1 MKKISFLIL
10 MLCAAVSL
18 HAAKVGFILPNV
30 EKTAGAVNVY
40 DEALPWDAYW
50 DGENNHEQSPER
62 KAYEW
67 FNGSYS
73 ATKSF
78 YTIYDVEQG
87 SLLFDGKP
95 VVDVLWINIDRSGS
109 FDDVY
114 TNLITRSSFKTALSN
129 YVKAGGNVLLT
140 KQAVRLV
147 FEIGRISGEGALPS
161 CNTAGYAASSV
172 ENYGFQ
178 EMNGSSLFKVCDGLP
193 FTTYKTPLST
203 ISYTANRD
211 CSWNLF
217 GEGKVAAFESAHGC
231 KTLGMDGSNYE
242 AKTGLVEFY
251 PQGDYKGTI
260 LAMGLNSYEWGDDN
274 SLKANVQKLTQNMLD
289 YLSVKPSDA
298 SVNWQGWET
307 AASGYIGGS
316 LAAAEAPTAG
326 DHIASISAASYAS
339 SDANVASVNAS
350 TGAIDYNYFGSATV
364 TSTVTV
370 AGDGEW
376 VPKNVAEVS
385 KDKSV
390 TVSGGN
396 SSATIGYVLTAEQ
409 GWNRLSEEDPGIEN
423 PDLTTAKWFYTN
435 YVVGGNGQ
443 FINPANAIPAAV
455 KVLWIHSDRLG
466 VSAADYYSQLGGD
479 TFRDK
484 LASYKNAGGNVFVS
498 KQATQLIGAIGRN
511 DYPRYGKDNTY
522 SSGYADVEAWRIG
535 NKWSLSGTEINH
547 SDHAVYKNM
556 GTSTTISA
564 AGRHT
569 DNNCVWQN
577 FDANYDKY
585 NPQRLVQYE
594 TDHNCRVLGGW
605 GHGDTGGVNDQLECV
620 GFAEFYPQPATTQG
634 TIIAMGLSAYHWANP
649 TTEIKTL
656 TSNILA
662 YLSITEVPT
671 FNWEAE
677 PQDDMVGNTQRV
689 QIEFKNTRL
698 DWTASDA
705 SIVDIEVD
713 PEHSSDTDYKILRFK
728 APGEVTITATR
739 SADGYNI
746 PLNVTTPTTV
756 TKTITIE
763 TNIYTRDVSAIPD
776 YYGTICLPRAAAS
789 YEGATMFRLADK
801 TAENGVI
808 IEEVDAMEAGV
819 PYIFYPTA
827 DEVRITMTGNAT
839 DVQPANGLV
848 GRLTALTLTPNDN
861 HYILAYNK
869 IWQVDESIDVP
880 ANRAYIDMSAIN
892 AITPAPGRKRYV
904 IKGTSTTTALE
915 EIQMDHLHN
924 IKVLRDGNLYII
936 KNGVMYNAQGQMV
949 K

>member
-1 MKKISFLIL
+1 MKKISILIL
-10 MLCAAVSL
+10 LLSAAVTIQ
-18 HAAKVGFILPNV
+18 AAKVGFILPNV
-30 EKTAGAVNVY
+30 EKNAGSIDVY
-40 DEALPWDAYW
+40 EEALPWDAYW
-50 DGENNHEQSPER
+50 DGANNHEQSPER

-67 FNGSYS
+67 FNGTYS

-87 SLLFDGKP
+87 SLLSDGKP

-109 FDDVY
+109 FDQVY
-114 TNLITRSSFKTALSN
+114 TNLITRSDFKTALSN

-147 FEIGRISGEGALPS
+147 FEIDRISGEGALPS
-161 CNTAGYAASSV
+161 CNTAGYDASSV

-178 EMNGSSLFKVCDGLP
+178 EMNGSSLFKVCDGLS
-193 FTTYKTPLST
+193 FTMYKTSLST
-203 ISYTANRD
+203 TSYTANRD
-211 CSWNLF
+211 CSWNLS
-217 GEGKVAAFESAHGC
+217 GEGKVFAFESTHGC
-231 KTLGMDGSNYE
+231 KTLGMDASVFEG
-242 AKTGLVEFY
+242 KTGFVEFY
-251 PQGDYKGTI
+251 PSGDYKGTI
-260 LAMGLNSYEWGDDN
+260 LAMGLNSYEWGADN
-274 SLKANVQKLTQNMLD
+274 TLKSNVERLTQNMLD
-289 YLSVKPSDA
+289 YLSVKPTDA

-316 LAAAEAPTAG
+316 MDAATAPTAG
-326 DHIASISAASYAS
+326 DHIASVSAASYTS

-370 AGDGEW
+370 AGDGQW

-390 TVSGGN
+390 TVSGGS

-409 GWNRLSEEDPGIEN
+409 GLNRLSEEDTGIEN

-435 YVVGGNGQ
+435 YVATGAGQ
-443 FINPANAIPAAV
+443 FVNPANAIPAAV
-455 KVLWIHSDRLG
+455 KVLWIHSDRVGL
-466 VSAADYYSQLGGD
+466 SSEDYYTHLGGN

-484 LASYKNAGGNVFVS
+484 LTSYKDAGGNVFVS
-498 KQATQLIGAIGRN
+498 KQATRLVGDLGRN
-511 DYPRYGKDNTY
+511 GYPSYNNGGYGDE
-522 SSGYADVEAWRIG
+522 AAWRIG
-535 NKWSLSGTEINH
+535 NRWNLSGTEINH

-569 DNNCVWQN
+569 NNNCVWQN
-577 FDANYDKY
+577 FDANYNQD

-605 GHGDTGGVNDQLECV
+605 GHGDSEGVNDQLECV
-620 GFAEFYPQPATTQG
+620 GFAEFYPQPSTTQG
-634 TIIAMGLSAYHWANP
+634 TIIAMGLAAYHWANP
-649 TTEIKTL
+649 TTAIQTL
-656 TSNILA
+656 TSNILS
-662 YLSITEVPT
+662 YLSITEVPA
-671 FNWEAE
+671 FNWVVE
-677 PQDDMVGNTQRV
+677 PQDDMVSNTQRV
-689 QIEFKNTRL
+689 QIEFVRAQL
-698 DWTASDA
+698 DWTVSDP
-705 SIVDIEVD
+705 SIVDVEVD
-713 PEHSSDTDYKILRFK
+713 PDHTSDTDYKILRFK
-728 APGEVTITATR
+728 APGDVTITATR

-756 TKTITIE
+756 TKTISVV
-763 TNIYTRDVSAIPD
+763 TNIYTRDVSAIPN

-789 YEGATMFRLADK
+789 YEGATMFRLVDK
-801 TAENGVI
+801 TATNGII
-808 IEEVDAMEAGV
+808 IEEVDAMAAGV
-819 PYIFYPTA
+819 PYIFYPTG
-827 DEVRITMTGNAT
+827 DEVRVTMTGNTA

-848 GRLTALTLTPNDN
+848 GRLTAVTLESNDN

-892 AITPAPGRKRYV
+892 AISPAPGRKRYV
-904 IKGTSTTTALE
+904 INSTGGTTALE
-915 EIQMDHLHN
+915 EIEVNNTQN
-924 IKVLRDGNLYII
+924 AKVLRNGILYII
-936 KNGVMYNAQGQMV
+936 KNGVQYNAQGQMIH
-949 K
+949 